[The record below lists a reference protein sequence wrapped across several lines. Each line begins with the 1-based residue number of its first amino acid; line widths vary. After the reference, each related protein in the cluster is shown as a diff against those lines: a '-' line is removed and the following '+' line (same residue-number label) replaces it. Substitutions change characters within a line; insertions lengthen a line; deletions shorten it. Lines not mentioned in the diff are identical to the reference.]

1 MLLPAPGL
9 PGHSNFL
16 RLLRLEAS
24 SLQIPAGGIAAPC
37 WRKLRCYLDIVPAEA
52 SRCKPQF
59 FEHPHLSQRYGLKLD
74 GFPSKGTRVAPYGF
88 PFKTPICAKPSCG
101 VKILLALVMYCF
113 DCLLMDPRRGGRA
126 PLRGFKPI
134 GSRNVPL
141 AFLGW
146 APQNGARVFSFWLP

>member
-9 PGHSNFL
+9 PGHSI
-16 RLLRLEAS
+16 RLGE
-24 SLQIPAGGIAAPC
+24 
-37 WRKLRCYLDIVPAEA
+37 
-52 SRCKPQF
+52 
-59 FEHPHLSQRYGLKLD
+59 SQRLGENCVAISVSFQLRQAGANRSSVNILIYHNGLKLD
-74 GFPSKGTRVAPYGF
+74 GFPSKATRVAPYGF